1 MNTPNLCN
9 SEHEFVLVLSG
20 STDLDDSLM
29 DALFEAGCD
38 DATPSLKYGRI
49 SMMFTRV
56 APSFQEAV
64 YTAIRDVKKTGLA
77 DVYSMD
83 ECSLVSQADIAR
95 RIGKSRQY
103 VGQCIAGTKGPGGFP
118 GPVCGISE
126 GHSLWSWCEVSFWLW
141 ENGISS
147 KEKLDE
153 SRTVAAINAI
163 LDWNRQ
169 RLNDPLRTEELMQLT
184 SAVVERDR
192 TE

>member
-1 MNTPNLCN
+1 MNTPNPCN

-83 ECSLVSQADIAR
+83 ECSLVSQADIAEVTFPR
-95 RIGKSRQY
+95 DIPSGAGLLLHQCPSFDPVIGHAFRDGS
-103 VGQCIAGTKGPGGFP
+103 
-118 GPVCGISE
+118 
-126 GHSLWSWCEVSFWLW
+126 SL
-141 ENGISS
+141 
-147 KEKLDE
+147 
-153 SRTVAAINAI
+153 
-163 LDWNRQ
+163 
-169 RLNDPLRTEELMQLT
+169 RLCQ
-184 SAVVERDR
+184 
-192 TE
+192 